1 MDAREVV
8 IHEVKRDRPPC
19 AVRATAAMDCP
30 VPDSSAADCVSDR
43 TPTGRELSTGL
54 QQPAVCYA
62 FVLTTVTKHTV

>member
-1 MDAREVV
+1 
-8 IHEVKRDRPPC
+8 
-19 AVRATAAMDCP
+19 MDCP

-62 FVLTTVTKHTV
+62 FVLTTVTKHAV